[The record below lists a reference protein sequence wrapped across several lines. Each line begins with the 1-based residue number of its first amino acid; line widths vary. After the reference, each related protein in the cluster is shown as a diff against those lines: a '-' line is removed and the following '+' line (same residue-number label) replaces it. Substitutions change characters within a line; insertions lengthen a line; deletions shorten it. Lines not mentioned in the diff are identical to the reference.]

1 MRAVIKISELHLL
14 QPLTAG
20 RLKLKNR
27 VVFPAHQTL
36 LSEEGVIGPRMRA
49 YYAERARGGVAAVIV
64 EGGAVH
70 DTTIKFPNYLWGH
83 RQEIIPT
90 YVALQKDL
98 SQYGCKTIIQ
108 LVHSGSRMSSHDS
121 RLPLWA
127 PSDVRSAISPEIPHV
142 MTAEEIGDV
151 LDGYE
156 KSFQNAAEGG
166 VDGIEIHA
174 AHEYLLGQFLSP
186 LNNLRN
192 DEYGGSLDNRM
203 RLLNEVVMLA
213 RKTVGDDMIVGIR
226 INGSDLVDA
235 SLDNDDYIEIARNI
249 EALASIDYLSISA
262 GTSRDNHMIVPP
274 MDTPEGLYVDYAAN
288 IRKAVTLP
296 VMAVG
301 RLKNPELAEE
311 VIATGKA
318 DVVAQAR
325 ALIADPFWVQKL
337 YDQTP
342 QRIRPCI
349 GCNQGCFG
357 YLYTNR
363 PITCAVNPAVGHE
376 KTLGYG
382 TEIPAS
388 GRHVLVVGGGPAGME
403 AAIAASER
411 GLDVTLAEAT
421 NALGGQ
427 IPLASSIDSRAEL
440 GSIIDFQI
448 SELKRLNVD
457 IRLETTI
464 DKTAMVAIN
473 PDTVIIATGSQPRS
487 KPIPGDESIH
497 VISPID
503 AMKSPEAHA
512 EKKAIIIDDVA
523 HFPAYAPAEALMDAG
538 ANVTILTPKLFIGSL
553 LDQATMVRTLRRLAS
568 KGIEM
573 IPNTAVVSITGG
585 YLHVRDTLSG
595 FERTENADVIVA
607 AVGNKVVDGLVQE
620 TAGVFKNLKIR
631 VVGDASAPRTILEAI
646 REGREAGSS
655 I

>member
-1 MRAVIKISELHLL
+1 ML
-14 QPLTAG
+14 QPLNAG

-36 LSEEGVIGPRMRA
+36 LSEDGVIGPRMRA
-49 YYAERARGGVAAVIV
+49 YYAERAKGGVAAVVV

-70 DTTIKFPNYLWGH
+70 DTTVKFPNYLWGH
-83 RQEIIPT
+83 KEEIIPSYT
-90 YVALQKDL
+90 ALHEEL

-108 LVHSGSRMSSHDS
+108 LVHSGGRMSSHDS

-127 PSDVRSAISPEIPHV
+127 PSDVRSAISPEIPHA
-142 MTAEEIGDV
+142 MTAEEISQV

-156 KSFQNAAEGG
+156 KSFKNAVEGG

-186 LNNLRN
+186 LNNLRT
-192 DEYGGSLDNRM
+192 DEYGGSMDNRM

-213 RKTVGDDMIVGIR
+213 RKTVGDEMVVGIR

-235 SLDNDDYIEIARNI
+235 SLSNDDYVEVARNI
-249 EALASIDYLSISA
+249 EALASVDYLSISA

-288 IRKAVTLP
+288 IRAAVTLP

-337 YDQTP
+337 EEKSPNQ
-342 QRIRPCI
+342 IRPCI

-376 KTLGYG
+376 KIIGQG
-382 TEIPAS
+382 TETQAS
-388 GRHVLVVGGGPAGME
+388 GRVLVVGGGPAGME
-403 AAIAASER
+403 AAIAARER
-411 GLDVTLAEAT
+411 GLEVTLAEASAT
-421 NALGGQ
+421 LGGQ
-427 IPLASSIDSRAEL
+427 IPLASSIEPRAEL
-440 GSIIDFQI
+440 GTIIDYQI
-448 SELKRLNVD
+448 NELQRLEVD
-457 IRLETTI
+457 IKLETLI
-464 DKTAMVAIN
+464 DVTVINDLN
-473 PDTVIIATGSQPRS
+473 PDAVIIATGSQPRT
-487 KPIPGDESIH
+487 
-497 VISPID
+497 SPISSD
-503 AMKSPEAHA
+503 DSIPVIAPIEVMASPETYMDKNVIVVDH
-512 EKKAIIIDDVA
+512 VA
-523 HFPAYAPAEALMDAG
+523 HFPAYAPAEALKDAG
-538 ANVTILTPKLFIGSL
+538 AEVMIVTPKLFVGSL

-568 KGIEM
+568 KGVQM
-573 IPNTAVVSITGG
+573 VPNTTAVKISDSL
-585 YLHVRDTLSG
+585 LHVQDTLSG
-595 FERTENADVIVA
+595 QMRTETPDVIIA
-607 AVGNKVVDGLVQE
+607 AVGNQVVDTLAKELTENFHHLNVH
-620 TAGVFKNLKIR
+620 VI
-631 VVGDASAPRTILEAI
+631 GDASAPRTILEAI
-646 REGREAGSS
+646 REGRITGRSV
-655 I
+655 

>member
-1 MRAVIKISELHLL
+1 ML

-20 RLKLKNR
+20 RLQLKNR

-36 LSEEGVIGPRMRA
+36 LSEDGVVGPRMRA
-49 YYAERARGGVAAVIV
+49 YYAERAKGGVAAVIV

-70 DTTIKFPNYLWGH
+70 DTSVKFPNYLWGH
-83 RQEIIPT
+83 KEEIIPS
-90 YVALQKDL
+90 YAALQKEL
-98 SQYGCKTIIQ
+98 SKYGCKTIIQ
-108 LVHSGSRMSSHDS
+108 LVHSGGRMSSHDS

-127 PSDVRSAISPEIPHV
+127 PSDVRSAISPEIPHA
-142 MTAEEIGDV
+142 MTAEEISQV

-156 KSFQNAAEGG
+156 KSFKNAVEGG

-186 LNNLRN
+186 LNNLRT
-192 DEYGGSLDNRM
+192 DEYGGSMDNRL

-213 RKTVGDDMIVGIR
+213 RKTVGDEMVVGIR

-235 SLDNDDYIEIARNI
+235 SLDNDDYIEVARNI
-249 EALASIDYLSISA
+249 EALASVDYLSISA

-288 IRKAVTLP
+288 IRAAVSLP

-311 VIATGKA
+311 VIASGKA

-337 YDQTP
+337 ADQIP
-342 QRIRPCI
+342 QQIRPCI

-376 KTLGYG
+376 RTIGHG
-382 TEIPAS
+382 TETS
-388 GRHVLVVGGGPAGME
+388 STGRVLVVGGGPAGME
-403 AAIAASER
+403 AAIAAGER
-411 GLDVTLAEAT
+411 GLEVTLAEASPT
-421 NALGGQ
+421 LGGQ
-427 IPLASSIDSRAEL
+427 IPLASSIESRAEL
-440 GSIIDFQI
+440 GTIIDFQI
-448 SELKRLNVD
+448 RELQRLAVN

-464 DKTAMVAIN
+464 DIPEIN
-473 PDTVIIATGSQPRS
+473 HLEPDVVIIATGSQPRMS
-487 KPIPGDESIH
+487 PFSSDDSIP
-497 VISPID
+497 VLAPID
-503 AMKSPEAHA
+503 VMSSPETYA
-512 EKKAIIIDDVA
+512 EKNIVVVDQVA
-523 HFPAYAPAEALMDAG
+523 HFPAYAPAEALKDAG
-538 ANVTILTPKLFIGSL
+538 AEVKILTPKLFVGSL

-568 KGIEM
+568 KGIQM
-573 IPNTAVVSITGG
+573 TPNTAVLHIADGV
-585 YLHVRDTLSG
+585 LHVQDTLSG
-595 FERTENADVIVA
+595 KMGTETPDVIIA
-607 AVGNKVVDGLVQE
+607 AVGNRTNDGLSQQL
-620 TAGVFKNLKIR
+620 ADNFDNLDIH
-631 VVGDASAPRTILEAI
+631 VIGDASAPRTILEAI
-646 REGREAGSS
+646 REGRIAGRS

>member
-1 MRAVIKISELHLL
+1 ML
-14 QPLTAG
+14 QPLNAG

-36 LSEEGVIGPRMRA
+36 LSEDGVVGPRMRG
-49 YYAERARGGVAAVIV
+49 YYAERAKGGVAAVVV

-70 DTTIKFPNYLWGH
+70 DTTVKFPNYLWGH
-83 RQEIIPT
+83 KEEIIPS
-90 YVALQKDL
+90 YAALHEEL

-108 LVHSGSRMSSHDS
+108 LVHSGGRMSSHDS

-127 PSDVRSAISPEIPHV
+127 PSDVRSAISPEIPHA
-142 MTAEEIGDV
+142 MTTEEISQV

-156 KSFQNAAEGG
+156 KSFKNAVEGG

-186 LNNLRN
+186 LNNLRT
-192 DEYGGSLDNRM
+192 DEYGGSMDNRM

-213 RKTVGDDMIVGIR
+213 RKTVGDDMVVGIR

-235 SLDNDDYIEIARNI
+235 SLSNDDYVEVARNI
-249 EALASIDYLSISA
+249 EALASVDYLSISA

-288 IRKAVTLP
+288 IRAAVTLP

-337 YDQTP
+337 EEKSPHQ
-342 QRIRPCI
+342 IRPCI

-376 KTLGYG
+376 KTIGQG
-382 TEIPAS
+382 TETQAS
-388 GRHVLVVGGGPAGME
+388 GRVLVVGGGPAGME
-403 AAIAASER
+403 AAIAARER
-411 GLDVTLAEAT
+411 GLEVTLAEASAT
-421 NALGGQ
+421 LGGQ
-427 IPLASSIDSRAEL
+427 IPLASSIEPRAEL
-440 GSIIDFQI
+440 GTIISYQI
-448 SELKRLNVD
+448 NELQ
-457 IRLETTI
+457 RLEVDVKLETLVDVT
-464 DKTAMVAIN
+464 MIN
-473 PDTVIIATGSQPRS
+473 DLKPDAVIIATGSQPRT
-487 KPIPGDESIH
+487 
-497 VISPID
+497 SPISSD
-503 AMKSPEAHA
+503 DSIPVIAPIEVMASPETYMD
-512 EKKAIIIDDVA
+512 KKVIVVDHVA
-523 HFPAYAPAEALMDAG
+523 HFPAYAPAEALKDVG
-538 ANVTILTPKLFIGSL
+538 AQVMIVTPKLFVGSL

-568 KGIEM
+568 KGVLM
-573 IPNTAVVSITGG
+573 VPNTTSVKISDGL
-585 YLHVRDTLSG
+585 LHVQDTLSG
-595 FERTENADVIVA
+595 QMRTEKPDVIIA
-607 AVGNKVVDGLVQE
+607 AVGNQVVDALAKELTEDFHHLNVH
-620 TAGVFKNLKIR
+620 VI
-631 VVGDASAPRTILEAI
+631 GDASAPRTILEAI
-646 REGREAGSS
+646 REGRITGRSV
-655 I
+655 

>member
-1 MRAVIKISELHLL
+1 ML
-14 QPLTAG
+14 QPLNAG

-36 LSEEGVIGPRMRA
+36 LSEDGVVGPRMRA
-49 YYAERARGGVAAVIV
+49 YYAERAKGGVAAVVV

-70 DTTIKFPNYLWGH
+70 DTTVKFPNYLWGH
-83 RQEIIPT
+83 KEEIIPSYT
-90 YVALQKDL
+90 ALHKEL

-108 LVHSGSRMSSHDS
+108 LVHSGGRMSSHDS

-127 PSDVRSAISPEIPHV
+127 PSDVRSAISPEIPHA
-142 MTAEEIGDV
+142 MTTEEISQV

-156 KSFQNAAEGG
+156 KSFKNAVEGG

-186 LNNLRN
+186 LNNLRT
-192 DEYGGSLDNRM
+192 DEYGGSMDNRM

-213 RKTVGDDMIVGIR
+213 RKTVGDDMVVGIR

-235 SLDNDDYIEIARNI
+235 SLSNDDYVEVARNI
-249 EALASIDYLSISA
+249 EALASVDYLSISA

-288 IRKAVTLP
+288 IRAAVTLP

-337 YDQTP
+337 EEKSPNQ
-342 QRIRPCI
+342 IRPCI

-376 KTLGYG
+376 KTIGQG
-382 TEIPAS
+382 TETQAS
-388 GRHVLVVGGGPAGME
+388 GRVLVVGGGPAGME
-403 AAIAASER
+403 AAIAARER
-411 GLDVTLAEAT
+411 GLEVTLAEASAT
-421 NALGGQ
+421 LGGQ
-427 IPLASSIDSRAEL
+427 IPLASSIEPRAEL
-440 GSIIDFQI
+440 GTIIDYQI
-448 SELKRLNVD
+448 NELQ
-457 IRLETTI
+457 RLEVDVKLETLI
-464 DKTAMVAIN
+464 DVTMIN
-473 PDTVIIATGSQPRS
+473 DLKPDAVIIATGSQPRT
-487 KPIPGDESIH
+487 
-497 VISPID
+497 SPISSD
-503 AMKSPEAHA
+503 DSIPVIAPIEVMASPETY
-512 EKKAIIIDDVA
+512 IDKNVIVVDHVA
-523 HFPAYAPAEALMDAG
+523 HFPAYAPAEALKDAG
-538 ANVTILTPKLFIGSL
+538 AEVMIVTPKLFVGSL

-568 KGIEM
+568 KGVQM
-573 IPNTAVVSITGG
+573 VPNSTAVKISDGL
-585 YLHVRDTLSG
+585 LHIQDTLSG
-595 FERTENADVIVA
+595 QMRTEKPDVIIA
-607 AVGNKVVDGLVQE
+607 AVGNQVVDALAKELTEDFHHLNVH
-620 TAGVFKNLKIR
+620 VI
-631 VVGDASAPRTILEAI
+631 GDASAPRTILEAI
-646 REGREAGSS
+646 REGRITGRSV
-655 I
+655 

>member
-1 MRAVIKISELHLL
+1 MIHISDLQIL

-36 LSEEGVIGPRMRA
+36 LSEDGVVGPRMRA
-49 YYAERARGGVAAVIV
+49 YYAERAKGGVAAVIV

-70 DTTIKFPNYLWGH
+70 DTTVKFPNYLWGH
-83 RQEIIPT
+83 KEEIIPS
-90 YVALQKDL
+90 YMALQKEL
-98 SQYGCKTIIQ
+98 SKYDCKTIIQ
-108 LVHSGSRMSSHDS
+108 LVHSGGRMSSHDS

-127 PSDVRSAISPEIPHV
+127 PSDVRSAISPEIPHA
-142 MTAEEIGDV
+142 MTTDEISQV

-156 KSFQNAAEGG
+156 KSFKNAVEGG

-186 LNNLRN
+186 LNNLRS
-192 DEYGGSLDNRM
+192 DEYGGSMDNRM

-213 RKTVGDDMIVGIR
+213 RKTVGDEMVVGIR

-235 SLDNDDYIEIARNI
+235 SLNNDDYVEVAQNI
-249 EALASIDYLSISA
+249 EALASVDYLSISA

-288 IRKAVTLP
+288 IRAAVTLP

-301 RLKNPELAEE
+301 RLKNPQLAEE

-337 YDQTP
+337 NEKSP
-342 QRIRPCI
+342 QQIRPCI

-376 KTLGYG
+376 RTIGHG
-382 TEIPAS
+382 TETSSS
-388 GRHVLVVGGGPAGME
+388 GSVLVVGGGPAGME
-403 AAIAASER
+403 AAIAARER
-411 GLDVTLAEAT
+411 GLEVTLAEASDT
-421 NALGGQ
+421 LGGQ
-427 IPLASSIDSRAEL
+427 IPLASSIDPRAEL
-440 GSIIDFQI
+440 RTIIDYQI
-448 SELKRLNVD
+448 GELYRLGVD
-457 IRLETTI
+457 VKLETPI
-464 DKTAMVAIN
+464 DVSEIDNLK
-473 PDTVIIATGSQPRS
+473 PDTIIIATGSQPRTS
-487 KPIPGDESIH
+487 PFTSDGSIP
-497 VISPID
+497 VIAPID
-503 AMKSPEAHA
+503 VMALPETYSDTN
-512 EKKAIIIDDVA
+512 IIVVDHVA
-523 HFPAYAPAEALMDAG
+523 HFPAYAPAEALKDAG
-538 ANVTILTPKLFIGSL
+538 AEVMVITPKLFVGSL

-568 KGIEM
+568 KGIQM
-573 IPNTAVVSITGG
+573 VPNTAVVKISDGL
-585 YLHVRDTLSG
+585 LHVQDTLSG
-595 FERTENADVIVA
+595 QMRTEEPDVIIA
-607 AVGNKVVDGLVQE
+607 AVGNQAVE
-620 TAGVFKNLKIR
+620 TLSDELTKTIHYSNVHII
-631 VVGDASAPRTILEAI
+631 GDASAPRTILEAI
-646 REGREAGSS
+646 REGRIAGRS

>member
-1 MRAVIKISELHLL
+1 ML
-14 QPLTAG
+14 QPLNAG

-36 LSEEGVIGPRMRA
+36 LSEDGVVGPRMRA
-49 YYAERARGGVAAVIV
+49 YYAERAKGGVAAVVV

-70 DTTIKFPNYLWGH
+70 DTTVKFPNYLWGH
-83 RQEIIPT
+83 KEEIIPS
-90 YVALQKDL
+90 YKALHEEL

-108 LVHSGSRMSSHDS
+108 LVHSGGRMSSHDS

-127 PSDVRSAISPEIPHV
+127 PSDVRSAISPEIPHA
-142 MTAEEIGDV
+142 MTAEEISQV

-156 KSFQNAAEGG
+156 KSFKNAVEGG

-186 LNNLRN
+186 LNNFRT
-192 DEYGGSLDNRM
+192 DEYGGSMDNRM

-213 RKTVGDDMIVGIR
+213 RKTVGDEMVVGIR

-235 SLDNDDYIEIARNI
+235 SLSNDDYVEVARNI
-249 EALASIDYLSISA
+249 EALASVDYLSISA

-288 IRKAVTLP
+288 IRAAVTLP

-301 RLKNPELAEE
+301 RLKDPELAEE

-337 YDQTP
+337 EEKSPNQ
-342 QRIRPCI
+342 IRPCI

-376 KTLGYG
+376 KTIGQG
-382 TEIPAS
+382 TETQAS
-388 GRHVLVVGGGPAGME
+388 GRVLVVGGGPAGME
-403 AAIAASER
+403 AAIAAQER
-411 GLDVTLAEAT
+411 GLEVTLAEASAT
-421 NALGGQ
+421 LGGQ
-427 IPLASSIDSRAEL
+427 IPLASSIEPRAEL
-440 GSIIDFQI
+440 GTIIDYQI
-448 SELKRLNVD
+448 NELQRLEVD
-457 IRLETTI
+457 VRLETPI
-464 DKTAMVAIN
+464 DVTVIN
-473 PDTVIIATGSQPRS
+473 DLKPDAVIIATGSQPRT
-487 KPIPGDESIH
+487 
-497 VISPID
+497 SPISSD
-503 AMKSPEAHA
+503 DSIPVIAPIEVMASPETYMDKNVIVVDH
-512 EKKAIIIDDVA
+512 VA
-523 HFPAYAPAEALMDAG
+523 HFPAYAPAEALKDAG
-538 ANVTILTPKLFIGSL
+538 AEVMIVTPKLFVGSL

-568 KGIEM
+568 KGVQM
-573 IPNTAVVSITGG
+573 VPNTTAVKISDGL
-585 YLHVRDTLSG
+585 LHVQDTLSG
-595 FERTENADVIVA
+595 HMRTENPDVIIA
-607 AVGNKVVDGLVQE
+607 AVGNQVVDTLAKKLTEDFHHLNVH
-620 TAGVFKNLKIR
+620 VI
-631 VVGDASAPRTILEAI
+631 GDASAPRTILEAI
-646 REGREAGSS
+646 REGRITGRS

>member
-1 MRAVIKISELHLL
+1 ML
-14 QPLTAG
+14 QPLNAG

-36 LSEEGVIGPRMRA
+36 LSEDGVVGPRMRA
-49 YYAERARGGVAAVIV
+49 YYAERAKGGVAAVVV

-70 DTTIKFPNYLWGH
+70 DTTVKFPNYLWGH
-83 RQEIIPT
+83 KEEIIPS
-90 YVALQKDL
+90 YKALHKEL

-108 LVHSGSRMSSHDS
+108 LVHSGGRMSSHDS

-127 PSDVRSAISPEIPHV
+127 PSDVRSAISPEIPHA
-142 MTAEEIGDV
+142 MTAEEISQV

-156 KSFQNAAEGG
+156 KSFKNAVEGG

-186 LNNLRN
+186 LNNLRT
-192 DEYGGSLDNRM
+192 DEYGGSMDNRM

-213 RKTVGDDMIVGIR
+213 RKTVGDDMVVGIR

-235 SLDNDDYIEIARNI
+235 SLSNDDYVEVARNI
-249 EALASIDYLSISA
+249 EALASVDYLSISA

-288 IRKAVTLP
+288 IRAAVTLP

-337 YDQTP
+337 EEKSPNQ
-342 QRIRPCI
+342 IRPCI

-376 KTLGYG
+376 KTIGQG
-382 TEIPAS
+382 TETQAS
-388 GRHVLVVGGGPAGME
+388 GRVLVVGGGPAGME
-403 AAIAASER
+403 AAIAARER
-411 GLDVTLAEAT
+411 GLEVTLAEASAT
-421 NALGGQ
+421 LGGQ
-427 IPLASSIDSRAEL
+427 IPLASSIEPRAEL
-440 GSIIDFQI
+440 GTIIDYQI
-448 SELKRLNVD
+448 NELQ
-457 IRLETTI
+457 RLEVDVKLETLI
-464 DKTAMVAIN
+464 DVTMIN
-473 PDTVIIATGSQPRS
+473 DLKPDAVIIATGSQPR
-487 KPIPGDESIH
+487 
-497 VISPID
+497 ISPISSD
-503 AMKSPEAHA
+503 DSIPVIAPIEVMASPETYMDKNVIVVDH
-512 EKKAIIIDDVA
+512 VA
-523 HFPAYAPAEALMDAG
+523 HFPAYAPAEALKDAG
-538 ANVTILTPKLFIGSL
+538 AEVIIVTPKLFVGSL

-568 KGIEM
+568 KGVQM
-573 IPNTAVVSITGG
+573 VPNTTAVKISDGL
-585 YLHVRDTLSG
+585 LHIQDTLSG
-595 FERTENADVIVA
+595 QMRTEKPDVIIA
-607 AVGNKVVDGLVQE
+607 AVGNQVVDALAKELTEDFHHLNVH
-620 TAGVFKNLKIR
+620 VI
-631 VVGDASAPRTILEAI
+631 GDALAPRTILEAI
-646 REGREAGSS
+646 REGRITGRSV
-655 I
+655 